1 MRAAVFHAPGDV
13 RIESVPEPPPPGP
26 GELLIKVSKA
36 ALCGTDSAE
45 WDHGPLLARP
55 PVILGHE
62 FTGQVVAAGPGTAG
76 PGTAGPHAG
85 GPEPRGFAPGARVV
99 SGAGIS
105 CGTCAWCAAGRTN
118 LCASYQTLGLHRD
131 GGLAEYVLSPAS
143 ICRAVPDGL
152 DDIGAAMAQP
162 LAVAL
167 HAARRGKV
175 APGQSC
181 VVIGAGGIGAF
192 IVAAAAALGAAPLV
206 VVDVAAGRLET
217 VAALGATHTV
227 LAGTGLAGTG
237 PVGSGN
243 AMRSDPV
250 EAVLAAVGAEGAH
263 LVIEASGAPGSPA
276 AALEMVCRGGDVVIV
291 GLQHHP
297 FGIDLFSVATREVD
311 LHGTLAHVCGE
322 DLSEAVAVLAG
333 TPLARTV
340 LGDVIPLDDLVEG
353 GLRPLAERKAH
364 GKIVVDVQGSI

>member
-13 RIESVPEPPPPGP
+13 RIESVPEPAAPGA
-26 GELLIKVSKA
+26 GELLIRVSKA

-62 FTGQVVAAGPGTAG
+62 FTGQVVTAG
-76 PGTAGPHAG
+76 ADVTGFTAGH
-85 GPEPRGFAPGARVV
+85 RVV

-105 CGTCAWCAAGRTN
+105 CGRCAWCAAGRTN

-143 ICRAVPDGL
+143 ICRAVPDEL
-152 DDIGAAMAQP
+152 DDVGAAMAQP

-167 HAARRGKV
+167 HAARRGRV
-175 APGQSC
+175 GPGRSC

-192 IVAAAAALGAAPLV
+192 IVAAAAALGAGPLV
-206 VVDVAAGRLET
+206 AVDVAADRLET
-217 VAALGATHTV
+217 AAALGATHLV
-227 LAGTGLAGTG
+227 
-237 PVGSGN
+237 N
-243 AMRSDPV
+243 AEGGDPV
-250 EAVLAAVGAEGAH
+250 REVLSAAPEGAH
-263 LVIEASGAPGSPA
+263 VVIEASGAPGSPA
-276 AALEMVCRGGDVVIV
+276 EALEMVCRGGDVVIV

-311 LHGTLAHVCGE
+311 MHGTLAHVCGE
-322 DLSEAVAVLAG
+322 DLSEAVSVLAG

-340 LGDVIPLDDLVEG
+340 LGEVIPLDDLVDG

-364 GKIVVDVQGSI
+364 GKIVVDVQGSA

>member
-13 RIESVPEPPPPGP
+13 RIEPVPEPAAPGP
-26 GELLIKVSKA
+26 GELLIRVSKA

-62 FTGQVVAAGPGTAG
+62 VTGQVVAAGAG
-76 PGTAGPHAG
+76 VT
-85 GPEPRGFAPGARVV
+85 GFAAGHRVV

-105 CGTCAWCAAGRTN
+105 CGRCTWCAAGRTN
-118 LCASYQTLGLHRD
+118 LCASYQTLGLHRH

-143 ICRAVPDGL
+143 ICRVVPDEL
-152 DDIGAAMAQP
+152 DDVGAAMAQP

-167 HAARRGKV
+167 HAARRGRV
-175 APGQSC
+175 APGRSC

-192 IVAAAAALGAAPLV
+192 IVAA
-206 VVDVAAGRLET
+206 
-217 VAALGATHTV
+217 LGATHLVNAEGGDQVREV
-227 LAGTGLAGTG
+227 LSA
-237 PVGSGN
+237 
-243 AMRSDPV
+243 DP
-250 EAVLAAVGAEGAH
+250 EGAH
-263 LVIEASGAPGSPA
+263 VVIEASGAPGSPA
-276 AALEMVCRGGDVVIV
+276 AALEMVRRGGDVVIV

-311 LHGTLAHVCGE
+311 MHGTLAHVCGE
-322 DLSEAVAVLAG
+322 DLSEAVSVLAG

-340 LGDVIPLDDLVEG
+340 LGDVIPLGDLVDG

-364 GKIVVDVQGSI
+364 GKIVVDLEGSLA